1 MNNKDILEVWGYK
14 TYRPFRIY
22 WILHEYELSYKSIK
36 IGSRTGETQTKKY
49 LKMNPKGKI
58 PILKHKN
65 IIINESVAAVNYI
78 TYNFKKPKSFFIPET
93 AFDRAKV
100 DEWCFFSIMELD
112 CLVIY
117 TLRRHELEEN
127 NGLANLYGKAPN
139 AIKTAREH
147 FNRMINSCK
156 NSIPKEGFLLGKNL
170 SVADII
176 FASSLMH
183 CDRFNLE
190 IKSKN
195 VMKYLERIK
204 KRKQYLDAYYD
215 CFNK

>member
-78 TYNFKKPKSFFIPET
+78 TYNFIYKI
-93 AFDRAKV
+93 
-100 DEWCFFSIMELD
+100 I
-112 CLVIY
+112 LV
-117 TLRRHELEEN
+117 R
-127 NGLANLYGKAPN
+127 
-139 AIKTAREH
+139 
-147 FNRMINSCK
+147 
-156 NSIPKEGFLLGKNL
+156 FLILG
-170 SVADII
+170 
-176 FASSLMH
+176 
-183 CDRFNLE
+183 
-190 IKSKN
+190 
-195 VMKYLERIK
+195 
-204 KRKQYLDAYYD
+204 
-215 CFNK
+215 